1 MILMPLF
8 FNIPIMKKIFV
19 SLLLLGVFIIANGQI
34 KEDSFTVYLVRH
46 AEKLIDM
53 NNLKDPPLT
62 QCGEERSESLAL
74 FFSNIEL
81 DRIYSTDY
89 IRTKNTALP
98 TAEAKNLEIEIFDPS
113 KLEELMT
120 LIIKRGENAL
130 IVGHS
135 TTTPVLAG
143 LLTGKEMG
151 AIDERIYNRIYQVI
165 ISDKKGDLNIFHT
178 SFECKN

>member
-1 MILMPLF
+1 
-8 FNIPIMKKIFV
+8 MKRLYI
-19 SLLLLGVFIIANGQI
+19 SLILLGVFIVAFGQDQN
-34 KEDSFTVYLVRH
+34 KSFTIYLVRH
-46 AEKLIDM
+46 SEKVIDK

-74 FFSNIEL
+74 FFSNIEM

-98 TAEAKNLEIEIFDPS
+98 TAKAKNLEIEIFDAS
-113 KLEELMT
+113 KLEELLA
-120 LIIKRGENAL
+120 LIMERGEDVL

-143 LLTGKEMG
+143 LLIGKEMG
-151 AIDERIYNRIYQVI
+151 SINERIYNRIYQVT
-165 ISDKKGDLNIFHT
+165 ISDKKGKLNIFHT

>member
-1 MILMPLF
+1 
-8 FNIPIMKKIFV
+8 MKKIFV
-19 SLLLLGVFIIANGQI
+19 SLVLLGMFLVAFGQD
-34 KEDSFTVYLVRH
+34 KKDSFTIYLVRH
-46 AEKLIDM
+46 AEKVIDI
-53 NNLKDPPLT
+53 NNLKNPPLT

-98 TAEAKNLEIEIFDPS
+98 TAESKNLDIEIFEAS
-113 KLEELMT
+113 ELEELMT
-120 LIIKRGENAL
+120 LIMKRGENAL

-135 TTTPVLAG
+135 TTTPMLAG
-143 LLTGKEMG
+143 LLIGEEMG

-165 ISDKKGDLNIFHT
+165 ISDKKGKLNIFHT
-178 SFECKN
+178 SFECKD